1 MSADATGQPGTSSTA
16 SMAPTIPAEAPPRQ
30 RRPSGISGGST
41 GGSPKSTQRIIYDA
55 LGHVLPRSVDP
66 RSARRPPRSLFVN
79 TPSEREI
86 NRVSRNGRALSELE
100 VLQEKHE
107 PEFRLVVPVIA
118 DVLSACVDQHTE
130 LARSAPRDQRFV
142 QYETNA
148 VPGIQ
153 IEDYVHRLA
162 EYTYISPA
170 SLVAACIFLDRL
182 CMRHSTLL
190 MTNLNIFKL
199 FFVAVRVSSK
209 VVELR
214 TLNNKNFASV
224 GGISN
229 RHLNDL
235 EAKFLIDMRFDL
247 YIQPREFYWYA
258 QKVMAAIPG
267 QRPEQAVPVPRPLA
281 RVDSGVGAAGGKPP
295 TREHSVEQQG
305 ASGAVANA
313 GESRP

>member
-1 MSADATGQPGTSSTA
+1 MSSEQQPGTTSSTA
-16 SMAPTIPAEAPPRQ
+16 SMAPTIPAEAPPQQ
-30 RRPSGISGGST
+30 RRPSGVSAA
-41 GGSPKSTQRIIYDA
+41 KSAQRIIYDA
-55 LGHVLPRSVDP
+55 LGHVIPRAVDP
-66 RSARRPPRSLFVN
+66 RSTRRSRPLFVN
-79 TPSEREI
+79 TPSEREV

-100 VLQEKHE
+100 ILQEKHE
-107 PEFRLVVPVIA
+107 PEFRQIVPVIA

-190 MTNLNIFKL
+190 LTNLNVFKL

-247 YIQPREFYWYA
+247 CIQPREFFWYA
-258 QKVMAAIPG
+258 QKVIAAVPG
-267 QRPEQAVPVPRPLA
+267 QQRPEQVPRPMPRPGTNGGNPA
-281 RVDSGVGAAGGKPP
+281 ASGSREPP
-295 TREHSVEQQG
+295 T
-305 ASGAVANA
+305 AVSSSHRA
-313 GESRP
+313 